1 MKLYQDGVIVC
12 KHYFRETEIY
22 LPPRLKAATIARIH
36 HAREI
41 LLSRLENPPSLL
53 ELTQM
58 AGISQTTLKRGF
70 KELFGTTVFGYLTDK
85 PMVKAEKLLRQNNS
99 SVAEVANL
107 VGYSHLGHFATAF
120 KKKVWYYTKSMF
132 FR

>member
-1 MKLYQDGVIVC
+1 M
-12 KHYFRETEIY
+12 E
-22 LPPRLKAATIARIH
+22 AAVDVKP
-36 HAREI
+36 
-41 LLSRLENPPSLL
+41 SPSL
-53 ELTQM
+53 
-58 AGISQTTLKRGF
+58 
-70 KELFGTTVFGYLTDK
+70 DK

-99 SVAEVANL
+99 SVAEVAIL